1 MMTALRDW
9 FGALSQREKIMVSF
23 LGVLVALTIAWYG
36 IYQPLSSASEDAALH
51 YQQSVERQARIE
63 SKVASLQLPASVQS
77 DIPAGPIDAFVS
89 RRAGEAGFAVGRID
103 PQSNGSVDIVI
114 DSAKPVALFG
124 WLSELEGQGL
134 AVQKLSV
141 NPSGGGTVTA
151 SISLQSFAGP
161 RDSN

>member
-1 MMTALRDW
+1 MMTALREW
-9 FGALSQREKIMVSF
+9 FGALSQREKIMVSV

-36 IYQPLSSASEDAALH
+36 IYQPLSSASTDAALR
-51 YQQSVERQARIE
+51 YQQAVERQARIE
-63 SKVASLQLPASVQS
+63 SKVAALQLPAAAQS
-77 DIPAGPIDAFVS
+77 DVPAGPIDAFVS

-103 PQSNGSVDIVI
+103 PQSGGSVDIVI

-151 SISLQSFAGP
+151 NISLQSRNSAG
-161 RDSN
+161 DGN